1 MAGAQVAGPSWGKCI
16 GGFNF
21 ISWEF
26 VAEIG
31 VVKRVRELC
40 LRFQKVRMKE
50 SSAVRTVPQAAHHAA
65 PSRGRTLAFM
75 SFGHFVND
83 GMVFFIPVVA
93 AILAKNHG
101 ASEVLVTAVL
111 TVFYIASAG
120 FGMVAGR
127 IADAVGKRGILI
139 AFGILVLS
147 VGLIGFYLSL
157 LVAPGASSDFFALAG
172 ALVAGIGS
180 SFYHPIGGSVVQLA
194 FDAKSRGTALGIN
207 GAFGSLG
214 RALYPSLFF
223 IVAALSISHTS
234 TVAIFAAI
242 GIVSAVLIG
251 YGLARLP
258 SRIPGNATAGSDFA
272 TEDSGNS
279 GQSATEGNGHQSQ
292 DSGSSAKGGPA
303 ASEGVATLRSL
314 LNKSVIALT
323 TIAFFRSMAF
333 IGIVSWVP
341 IYLTTQKH
349 IGLSSQLGYTVTLM
363 YAGGVLGQPLFG
375 QLVDRFDKRA
385 VLAANSLLS
394 AASIFAYINLA
405 GAGAIV
411 SLFFF
416 GLFTF
421 SGFPLLLSLVSDYVP
436 KGSSSVGNAL
446 VWGLGSTGG
455 QALGPLVV
463 GVLTFGS
470 YSNLTAVFA
479 VMAVVAALT
488 VVATPLMAKTER
500 HGKMPLFG

>member
-1 MAGAQVAGPSWGKCI
+1 
-16 GGFNF
+16 
-21 ISWEF
+21 
-26 VAEIG
+26 
-31 VVKRVRELC
+31 
-40 LRFQKVRMKE
+40 MKE
-50 SSAVRTVPQAAHHAA
+50 ASMVRTASLPARDSA
-65 PSRGRTLAFM
+65 PSRGRTLAYI
-75 SFGHFVND
+75 SFGHFIND

-93 AILAKNHG
+93 AILAKSHG

-127 IADAVGKRGILI
+127 IADSVGKRGILI
-139 AFGILVLS
+139 SFGIFVLS
-147 VGLIGFYLSL
+147 VGLVGFYLSL
-157 LVAPGASSDFFALAG
+157 LVAPGVSSDFFALAG
-172 ALVAGIGS
+172 ALVAGVGS

-194 FDAKSRGTALGIN
+194 FDGKFRGTALGIN

-223 IVAALSISHTS
+223 VVAALSISHTS

-242 GIVSAVLIG
+242 GMVSALLIG

-258 SRIPGNATAGSDFA
+258 SNVPEQNLGGSGPS
-272 TEDSGNS
+272 TGDSGNAGRSVES
-279 GQSATEGNGHQSQ
+279 GTSRRSQ
-292 DSGSSAKGGPA
+292 DSGDSAKGDPVTLE
-303 ASEGVATLRSL
+303 SSATLRSL

-323 TIAFFRSMAF
+323 AIAFFRSMAF

-363 YAGGVLGQPLFG
+363 YIGGILGQPLFG

-394 AASIFAYINLA
+394 AVSIFAYINLA

-411 SLFFF
+411 SLVFF

-436 KGSSSVGNAL
+436 RGSSSAGNAL

-455 QALGPLVV
+455 QAMGPLVV
-463 GVLTFGS
+463 GLLTFGS
-470 YSNLTAVFA
+470 YSNLTTVFA
-479 VMAVVAALT
+479 IMAVVAALT
-488 VVATPLMAKTER
+488 VVATPLMAKTES
-500 HGKMPLFG
+500 HGKMALFG